1 MRTDSVESMGPW
13 SADDHQDT
21 QPHTDL
27 GTKAEPTRTTTVNP
41 NPTPSPNPDKK

>member
-13 SADDHQDT
+13 SADDNQDT

-27 GTKAEPTRTTTVNP
+27 GTKAEPTRKTTVKAPPTAPENP
-41 NPTPSPNPDKK
+41 KK